1 MYRTNERIFAIMH
14 HICRYSSFYT
24 ISSTGTVKRQMD
36 EVGRD
41 LRELRVAVSGLTA
54 HLRSESAHREGS
66 VFTTYSEDNKA
77 VWRKLPRVFA
87 KDGLKRLGV
96 NKA

>member
-1 MYRTNERIFAIMH
+1 MVTARCKVYRTNERIFAIMH

-41 LRELRVAVSGLTA
+41 LRELR
-54 HLRSESAHREGS
+54 LRSVASQH
-66 VFTTYSEDNKA
+66 T
-77 VWRKLPRVFA
+77 
-87 KDGLKRLGV
+87 
-96 NKA
+96 